1 MVRVLLAWQRGNVA
15 TGDISRRQRWGHLS
29 KADKMRKLKII
40 LEGIWIWA
48 TYYVYYFFLR
58 LQIEILARKHV
69 DFTKH
74 RDIMRYHHQ
83 TNVIDQLKMW
93 TLKNNMVIFVNPK
106 MKPLGRS
113 QRAVD
118 FSMGLAIQMGP
129 SSTNMGNHEDIR
141 GYTTRGAPVYESV
154 QLVQIT
160 PISLW
165 FMVPITIV

>member
-1 MVRVLLAWQRGNVA
+1 
-15 TGDISRRQRWGHLS
+15 
-29 KADKMRKLKII
+29 
-40 LEGIWIWA
+40 
-48 TYYVYYFFLR
+48 
-58 LQIEILARKHV
+58 
-69 DFTKH
+69 
-74 RDIMRYHHQ
+74 MRYHHQ

-118 FSMGLAIQMGP
+118 FSMGLAIQMGT

>member
-1 MVRVLLAWQRGNVA
+1 
-15 TGDISRRQRWGHLS
+15 
-29 KADKMRKLKII
+29 
-40 LEGIWIWA
+40 
-48 TYYVYYFFLR
+48 
-58 LQIEILARKHV
+58 
-69 DFTKH
+69 
-74 RDIMRYHHQ
+74 
-83 TNVIDQLKMW
+83 
-93 TLKNNMVIFVNPK
+93 MVIFVNPK

-118 FSMGLAIQMGP
+118 FSIQMGK

-165 FMVPITIV
+165 FMVPITIVFMGVINHLTSLGGPTLYELQLDNSNPVHSWMDAIMDAIYANTLRTIQSQVLFQKPILEVPTMCKVLQGLCKSYVKEYRKNCLIW